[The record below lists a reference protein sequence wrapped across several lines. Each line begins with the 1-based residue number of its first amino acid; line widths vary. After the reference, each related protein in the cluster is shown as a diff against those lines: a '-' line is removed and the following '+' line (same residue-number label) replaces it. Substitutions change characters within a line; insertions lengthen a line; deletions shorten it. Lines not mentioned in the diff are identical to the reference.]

1 MPLVH
6 RGLNNPKRGFRSV
19 RELVALPVAGS
30 LLGLLVAVAKIGGAS
45 NATTFLV
52 AGAVMLAAVAG
63 GWWWQYRGRERFPLR
78 SVDEIS
84 S

>member
-6 RGLNNPKRGFRSV
+6 RGLNNPRRGFRSV

-30 LLGLLVAVAKIGGAS
+30 LLGLLVAVAKTSGAS
-45 NATTFLV
+45 NATTLVV
-52 AGAVMLAAVAG
+52 AGAVILTAVAS

-78 SVDEIS
+78 SVNEIS
-84 S
+84 